1 MPCANAK
8 TLTGAF
14 RVGMSGSG
22 DQPTR
27 RSTMPPSK
35 EQRTTRQSRP
45 RPGARMDA
53 ASCYW
58 LVPSSYGLTRPGR
71 LPTGRAI
78 LSWLSDHGEAGT
90 EACGPR
96 LCKCSAAGEL
106 CGMRSV
112 SQFVAPESCQ
122 GSPAIQLYDNGGA
135 VLRRSADGATHTALH
150 EGSVSRMQKYL
161 GSSGNRRGAGCSS
174 TREIGGELRCDRGA
188 SDGSTTPGGP
198 QRGATALSPCGAG
211 ADLERV
217 TASTQLGQRAASF
230 SCEVVR

>member
-1 MPCANAK
+1 M
-8 TLTGAF
+8 
-14 RVGMSGSG
+14 
-22 DQPTR
+22 QP
-27 RSTMPPSK
+27 ST

-78 LSWLSDHGEAGT
+78 LSWLSNHGEAST

-96 LCKCSAAGEL
+96 FCKCSAAGEL

-112 SQFVAPESCQ
+112 SQFVTPESGQ
-122 GSPAIQLYDNGGA
+122 GSHAIQCCDKSRG
-135 VLRRSADGATHTALH
+135 VLRESADGATPSALH
-150 EGSVSRMQKYL
+150 AEAVSRMQKYL

-188 SDGSTTPGGP
+188 SDGSTPGGP

-230 SCEVVR
+230 SYEVMR